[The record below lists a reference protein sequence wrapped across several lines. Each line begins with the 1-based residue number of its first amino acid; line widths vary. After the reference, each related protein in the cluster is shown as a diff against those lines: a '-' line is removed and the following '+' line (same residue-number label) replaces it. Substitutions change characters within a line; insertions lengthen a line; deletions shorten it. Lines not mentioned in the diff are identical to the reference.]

1 LADITKY
8 RRQETYSSSHDGEH
22 ALLPRHASLE
32 YVELVPAV
40 VRELSQTLDKRIV
53 RRSLQLRCAG
63 HRLRREVRHNLLA
76 FAELRRVK
84 PEVREQLSP
93 ERCEPVSAARPC
105 GQLGVRGRPA
115 RACRVRAPRGPAVRE
130 REPREHER
138 PRHIREIVPVLQAPQ
153 ARARQHRTQQ
163 WRVRAERR
171 ARGRDLDLRIFV
183 VTEIGRDVRRDE
195 PEGRGRG

>member
-93 ERCEPVSAARPC
+93 ERCEPVPAARPC
-105 GQLGVRGRPA
+105 GQL
-115 RACRVRAPRGPAVRE
+115 APRGAAVRE
-130 REPREHER
+130 REPRKHER
-138 PRHIREIVPVLQAPQ
+138 PRHVREIVPVLQAPQ